1 MNFVE
6 HNSLGSVMRSEGL
19 ATIGAALSGHRSADL
34 EMLFGQCFFARWNT
48 RLEGGGSEPQY
59 LPGTANR
66 PHRLI
71 YRENFFASA
80 LHETAHWCIAGE
92 RRRRRVD
99 FGYWYLPDG
108 RDASAQRAFE
118 TVEARPQAL
127 EWVFSVAAGHPFR
140 PSADNL
146 SGAGG
151 DGVAFAQA
159 VAGALFWYLEDGLP
173 PRAALF
179 ADALGA
185 AYDTGDWRRPERY
198 RPGEA
203 LR

>member
-1 MNFVE
+1 M
-6 HNSLGSVMRSEGL
+6 
-19 ATIGAALSGHRSADL
+19 IGAALSGHRSADL
-34 EMLFGQCFFARWNT
+34 ERLFGQCFFGRWNT
-48 RLEGGGSEPQY
+48 CLEGGGSEPQY
-59 LPGTANR
+59 LPGIANQ

-92 RRRRRVD
+92 RRRRQAD
-99 FGYWYLPDG
+99 FGYWYFPDG
-108 RDASAQRAFE
+108 RDAAAQREFE
-118 TVEARPQAL
+118 LVEARPQAL
-127 EWVFSVAAGHPFR
+127 EWVFSVAAGYPFR

-146 SGAGG
+146 SGAAG
-151 DGVAFAQA
+151 DGVAFGQA
-159 VAGALFWYLEDGLP
+159 VAGALLRCLEDGLP

-185 AYDTGDWRRPERY
+185 AYGSGDWRRPERY
-198 RPGEA
+198 RPDWA

>member
-6 HNSLGSVMRSEGL
+6 HNSLGLVVRTDRP
-19 ATIGAALSGHRSADL
+19 AVAGAPLKSLRSADL

-48 RLEGGGSEPQY
+48 RLDGGGSEPQY

-92 RRRRRVD
+92 PRRRQVD

-108 RDASAQRAFE
+108 RDAAAQRAFE
-118 TVEARPQAL
+118 AVEARPQAL
-127 EWVFSVAAGHPFR
+127 EWVFSVAAGVSFR

-151 DGVAFAQA
+151 DGVEFAQA
-159 VAGALFWYLEDGLP
+159 VAGALHRYLENGLP
-173 PRAALF
+173 PRAVLF
-179 ADALGA
+179 ADALSA

-198 RPGEA
+198 RPGA
-203 LR
+203 APR

>member
-1 MNFVE
+1 M
-6 HNSLGSVMRSEGL
+6 
-19 ATIGAALSGHRSADL
+19 AIGTALSGHRSADL
-34 EMLFGQCFFARWNT
+34 EMLFGQCFFAHWNT

-59 LPGTANR
+59 LPGAANR
-66 PHRLI
+66 SHRLI

-92 RRRRRVD
+92 QRRRQVD

-118 TVEARPQAL
+118 VVEARPQAL
-127 EWVFSVAAGHPFR
+127 EWVFSVAAGYPFR

-151 DGVAFAQA
+151 DGAVFAQA
-159 VAGALFWYLEDGLP
+159 VAEALRCYLERGLP

-179 ADALGA
+179 ADTLST
-185 AYDTGDWRRPERY
+185 AYDTGDWRRPEWY
-198 RPGEA
+198 RSGAA